1 MTLRKNFT
9 GEIIAE
15 SLGIL
20 KNSGIIAYPTESF
33 YALGVLATDK
43 EAVRRL
49 YALKE
54 RPAVKPLPVI
64 VGDMET
70 LESVITNIPSS
81 AEYLIKRFWPGPLTL
96 IFKARENIPGLLTGN
111 TGKVA
116 VRIPGESVALDLAR
130 ALRLPITATSANPS
144 GKPPAQYPDAVID
157 YFRGKI
163 DLVIDGGK
171 TPGGRPSTIVDVT
184 VTPPEILRQGS
195 ISPDL

>member
-9 GEIIAE
+9 DEIIAE

-33 YALGVLATDK
+33 YALGVLATDE

-49 YALKE
+49 FELKE
-54 RPAVKPLPVI
+54 RPALKPLPII
-64 VGDMET
+64 VGDIPT
-70 LESVITNIPSS
+70 LESVVTEIPPI
-81 AEYLIKRFWPGPLTL
+81 AWRLIERFWPGPLTL
-96 IFKARENIPGLLTGN
+96 IFAAHENIPGLLTGN

-116 VRIPGESVALDLAR
+116 VRIPGESAALDLAR

-144 GKPPAQYPDAVID
+144 GRPPAQYPDAVID
-157 YFRGKI
+157 YFRGKM
-163 DLVIDGGK
+163 DLIIHGGK

-195 ISPDL
+195 ITLVL